1 MSKLLLT
8 AIMGVHDFAVL
19 VVCVSSRGYTV
30 TIGLCEVGNRRA
42 STSRATLAMGVGV
55 STGLSLGYY
64 DLYRT
69 GLLVLT
75 YSY

>member
-1 MSKLLLT
+1 
-8 AIMGVHDFAVL
+8 
-19 VVCVSSRGYTV
+19 V

-69 GLLVLT
+69 DILVLT